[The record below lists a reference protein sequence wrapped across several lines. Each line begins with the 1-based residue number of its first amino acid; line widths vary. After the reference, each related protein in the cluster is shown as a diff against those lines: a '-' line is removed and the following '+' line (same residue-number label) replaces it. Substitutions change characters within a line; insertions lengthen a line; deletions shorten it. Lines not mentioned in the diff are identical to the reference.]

1 MMATSKNKCIG
12 IERNMKHPKIKKAQ
26 IIIDLL
32 QQKEVKD
39 IVITPGSR
47 NAPLTIGFTENPF
60 FAPYSIVDERS
71 AGFFA
76 LGMSQQTKKASALVC
91 TSGSALLNYAP
102 AVAEAFYSKIPLI
115 VISADRPQEW
125 IDQADGQT
133 IRQENVLVNHVLKS
147 VNLKEGDDDTT
158 LWYNSRLVNEAV
170 NIAIVKNGPVH
181 INVPFS
187 EPLYETVDEKCV
199 TPKNINIPSARP
211 QLEVDELEKYAE
223 IWNSSTK
230 KMVLVGAMSPD
241 EQIEIQLNHI
251 ANDSSVLVLTETIS
265 NMNGDNFIS
274 SIDQL
279 INNLSDEENEDL
291 KPEILITVGGM
302 IVSKKIKAFLRSCDI
317 QHWHIGNEIEAPD
330 TYQNLSAIF
339 RVSPDMFFSQFFFLK
354 QNKES
359 NYRDKFL
366 AIRDSK
372 IEKHNKQ
379 LSSLEF
385 SDLKI
390 YDTLIKKLPSNLQL
404 QSGNSSVIRYWQL
417 FDKPNDWDMFCNRGT
432 SGIDGSTSTAI
443 GASLKADKPVV
454 LVTGDIS
461 FFYDN
466 NALWNNYIPNNFKIV
481 LINNGGGSIFKII
494 PGPSSS
500 NALETF
506 FQTKHKLN
514 AKGIAET
521 HGFNYL
527 RADNQ
532 QGFEKALDR
541 LISDDSA
548 PSILEVNTSKV
559 NNEELLKEYWK
570 GLNE

>member
-1 MMATSKNKCIG
+1 MQKANSHKT
-12 IERNMKHPKIKKAQ
+12 MKYPKIKTAQ

-32 QQKEVKD
+32 QQKEVED
-39 IVITPGSR
+39 VVITPGSR
-47 NAPLTIGFTENPF
+47 NAPLIIGFTENSF
-60 FAPYSIVDERS
+60 FSPYSIVDERS

-91 TSGSALLNYAP
+91 TSGSALLNYTP

-115 VISADRPQEW
+115 VISADRPLEW

-133 IRQENVLVNHVLKS
+133 IRQENVLANHVLKS
-147 VNLKEGDDDTT
+147 VNLKEGDDENT
-158 LWYNSRLVNEAV
+158 LWYNSRLVNEAI
-170 NIAIVKNGPVH
+170 NIAINKKGPVH
-181 INVPFS
+181 INVPFT
-187 EPLYETVDEKCV
+187 EPLYDTVDEKKV
-199 TPKNINIPSARP
+199 FPKNINIPSARP
-211 QLEVDELEKYAE
+211 QLEVEELEKYAK
-223 IWNSSTK
+223 IWNTSSK
-230 KMVLVGAMSPD
+230 KMVLVGAMSPN

-251 ANDSSVLVLTETIS
+251 SKDPSVLVLTETIS

-279 INNLSDEENEDL
+279 INNLSEEENKEL

-302 IVSKKIKAFLRSCDI
+302 IVSKKIKAFLRSCNI
-317 QHWHIGNEIEAPD
+317 QHWHIGDEIEAPD
-330 TYQNLSAIF
+330 TYQNLSAVF

-366 AIRDSK
+366 TIRDSK
-372 IEKHNKQ
+372 IQNHNSQ
-379 LSSLEF
+379 LSSVEF
-385 SDLKI
+385 SDLKV
-390 YDTLIKKLPSNLQL
+390 YDTLIGKLPSNVQL
-404 QSGNSSVIRYWQL
+404 QSANSSVIRYWQL
-417 FDKPNDWDMFCNRGT
+417 FNKPNTWDMFCNRGT

-443 GASLKADKPVV
+443 GASIKSGKQVV

-466 NALWNNYIPNNFKIV
+466 NALWNNYIPSNFKII

-494 PGPSSS
+494 PGPSTS
-500 NALETF
+500 NALEKF
-506 FQTKHKLN
+506 FQTKHNLN
-514 AKGIAET
+514 AKGLAET

-532 QGFEKALDR
+532 SGLEKALDR
-541 LISDDSA
+541 LISDNSA
-548 PSILEVNTSKV
+548 PSILEVNTSKID
-559 NNEELLKEYWK
+559 NEGILKEYWDR
-570 GLNE
+570 LSE

>member
-1 MMATSKNKCIG
+1 MLKANSHKT
-12 IERNMKHPKIKKAQ
+12 MKYPKIKTAQ
-26 IIIDLL
+26 IIVDLL
-32 QQKEVKD
+32 QQKEIKD
-39 IVITPGSR
+39 VVITPGSR
-47 NAPLTIGFTENPF
+47 NAPLTIGFTENF
-60 FAPYSIVDERS
+60 FFNSHSIVDERS

-76 LGMSQQTKKASALVC
+76 LGMSQQTLMPSALVC
-91 TSGSALLNYAP
+91 TSGSALLNYTP
-102 AVAEAFYSKIPLI
+102 AVAEAFYSNIPMV

-133 IRQENVLVNHVLKS
+133 IRQENVLENHVLKS
-147 VNLKEGDDDTT
+147 VNLKEGDDKNT
-158 LWYNSRLVNEAV
+158 LWYNSRLVNEAI
-170 NIAIVKNGPVH
+170 NIAINKKGPVH

-187 EPLYETVDEKCV
+187 EPLYDVVNELEVS
-199 TPKNINIPSARP
+199 PKNIKIPSVRP
-211 QLEVDELEKYAE
+211 QLEVAELEKYAE
-223 IWNSSTK
+223 IWNASSK
-230 KMVLVGAMSPD
+230 KMVLVGAMNPD

-251 ANDSSVLVLTETIS
+251 SKDSSVLVLTETIS
-265 NMNGDNFIS
+265 NMNGDSFIS

-279 INNLSDEENEDL
+279 INNLSEEDNEEL

-302 IVSKKIKAFLRSCDI
+302 IVSKKIKTFLRSCNLL
-317 QHWHIGNEIEAPD
+317 HWHIGNEIEAPD

-354 QNKES
+354 QNKQS
-359 NYRDKFL
+359 NYRDRFL

-372 IEKHNKQ
+372 IEKHNNQ
-379 LSSLEF
+379 FSDLEF

-390 YDTLIKKLPSNLQL
+390 YDTLIKQLPSSIQL
-404 QSGNSSVIRYWQL
+404 QSANSSVIRYWQL
-417 FDKPNDWDMFCNRGT
+417 FSKPNSWDMFCNRGT

-443 GASLKADKPVV
+443 GAATKSGKPVV

-461 FFYDN
+461 FFYDS
-466 NALWNNYIPNNFKIV
+466 NALWNNYIPKNFKII

-500 NALETF
+500 NALEEF

-514 AKGIAET
+514 AKGLAET
-521 HGFNYL
+521 HGLNYL

-541 LISDDSA
+541 FISDNSA
-548 PSILEVNTSKV
+548 PSILEINTTKV
-559 NNEELLKEYWK
+559 NNEDILKEYWNNLDK
-570 GLNE
+570 